1 MTTDPL
7 DHFYRELEKSCSVID
22 SPEYALL
29 VVPNGNLA
37 LPVHRWF
44 HLKEAY
50 SSRLVARVLKDL
62 NFGSN
67 KELRVLDPYAGA
79 GTTCVAAA
87 DLVADR
93 ELSRSTAYGVEAN
106 GFLQLVASSKLRAL
120 QDPPSG
126 LPALVKKIRRA
137 VLSRRATTPEPPTL
151 STFHVD
157 AYFERPEIEQ
167 LMRLKLAI
175 DSAEVA
181 GADEL
186 EIALAR
192 VSLGGSVE
200 SVSNLRRD
208 GRTLRYVE
216 KPFRPTAL
224 QAFERLA
231 EVISEDLP
239 PRRVPISGRV
249 IRGDGRRMSGLDRRI
264 QPFNLVIYSPPY
276 PNNIDYTEVYK
287 LENWLLGFITN
298 TEQFVQQ
305 RLRTVYSH
313 PSVLRPDPLP
323 TPLLDKAANA
333 QLEALV
339 EPLLAAVPLDRY
351 AEGRRR
357 MLRGYVVDMYLT
369 LVSAR
374 QRLAA
379 GGAIVYVVGNS
390 VHGHGTGQFVIAAD
404 LLIAKLAQAAGL
416 RVQRLCVARHL
427 RRRFVSSPYLRE
439 SVVFLR
445 HADM

>member
-1 MTTDPL
+1 MSIGYL
-7 DHFYRELEKSCSVID
+7 DAYYRALDSDLPVVD

-29 VVPNGNLA
+29 VVPNGNFS

-44 HLKEAY
+44 RLKESY
-50 SSRLVARVLKDL
+50 SSRLLAQVLKDL

-79 GTTCVAAA
+79 GTTCVSVA

-93 ELSRSTAYGVEAN
+93 EVPRSTAYGIEAN

-120 QDPPSG
+120 QDPPVKF
-126 LPALVKKIRRA
+126 PVLVKKLRRA
-137 VLSRRATTPEPPTL
+137 VLSQRGATPDPPAL

-157 AYFERPEIEQ
+157 AYFDKPEIDQ
-167 LMRLKLAI
+167 LMRLKRAI
-175 DSAEVA
+175 DAAEAA
-181 GADEL
+181 GADDL
-186 EIALAR
+186 GIALAR
-192 VSLGGSVE
+192 VCLGGSVE
-200 SVSNLRRD
+200 AVSNLRRD

-231 EVISEDLP
+231 ALICEDIP
-239 PRRVPISGRV
+239 ERRVSVSGR
-249 IRGDGRRMSGLDRRI
+249 ILRGDGRLMSGIDRRI
-264 QPFNLVIYSPPY
+264 RQFNLVMFSPPY

-298 TEQFVQQ
+298 SEEFVQQ

-323 TPLLDKAANA
+323 TALVDHNTNAELLAA
-333 QLEALV
+333 V
-339 EPLLAAVPLDRY
+339 EPLLEVIPDDRY

-357 MLRGYVVDMYLT
+357 MLRGYAVDMFLT
-369 LVSAR
+369 LASAR
-374 QRLAA
+374 QRLSTD
-379 GGAIVYVVGNS
+379 GAIVYVVGSS
-390 VHGHGTGQFVIAAD
+390 VHGHGSDQFVIAAD
-404 LLIAKLAQAAGL
+404 LLIARLAQSAGL
-416 RVQRLCVARHL
+416 RVEKLAVARHL

-445 HADM
+445 HAES